1 MKGWQ
6 YILTGMGI
14 AIAVLIGFLI
24 GQKHPQKLPVEP
36 IKEKADTTSITY
48 TKTFTKPVFVEKTK
62 LIHIRVP
69 VPVPVTD
76 TLWKH
81 DTLYVYLE
89 REQIQWQDSLCRV
102 YASGINPQVD
112 SVTHFVQETIITRE
126 ISVPVKVKS
135 RWGLGIQVG
144 YGAGVNGKQVYMT
157 PYVGVGISYNILS
170 W

>member
-6 YILTGMGI
+6 YILTGVGI
-14 AIAVLIGFLI
+14 AVAVLIGFLI
-24 GQKHPQKLPVEP
+24 GQKHPQKSPVEP
-36 IKEKADTTSITY
+36 IKEKVDTLLIFDTITL
-48 TKTFTKPVFVEKTK
+48 TKPVFLEKIQ
-62 LIHIRVP
+62 LDSVYM
-69 VPVPVTD
+69 PVTD

-144 YGAGVNGKQVYMT
+144 YGAGVNGKQVYLT

>member
-6 YILTGMGI
+6 YILAGVGI
-14 AIAVLIGFLI
+14 AVAVLIGFLI
-24 GQKHPQKLPVEP
+24 GQQHPQKSPVEP
-36 IKEKADTTSITY
+36 IKEKVDTLLIFDTITL
-48 TKTFTKPVFVEKTK
+48 TKPVFVEKIQ
-62 LIHIRVP
+62 LDSVYM
-69 VPVPVTD
+69 PVTD

-112 SVTHFVQETIITRE
+112 SVTHFVQETIVTRE

-144 YGAGVNGKQVYMT
+144 YGAGVNGKQVYLT
-157 PYVGVGISYNILS
+157 PYVGVGIFYNILS

>member
-6 YILTGMGI
+6 HILAGVGI
-14 AIAVLIGFLI
+14 AVAVLIGFLI
-24 GQKHPQKLPVEP
+24 GQKHPQKSPVEP
-36 IKEKADTTSITY
+36 IKEKVDTLLIFDTITL
-48 TKTFTKPVFVEKTK
+48 TKPVFVEKIQ
-62 LIHIRVP
+62 LDSVYM
-69 VPVPVTD
+69 PVTD

-112 SVTHFVQETIITRE
+112 SVTHFVQETIVTRE

>member
-6 YILTGMGI
+6 YILTGVGI
-14 AIAVLIGFLI
+14 AVAVLIGFLI
-24 GQKHPQKLPVEP
+24 GQQHPQKSPVEP
-36 IKEKADTTSITY
+36 IKEKVDTLLIFDTITL
-48 TKTFTKPVFVEKTK
+48 TKPVFVEKIQ
-62 LIHIRVP
+62 LDSVYM
-69 VPVPVTD
+69 PVTD

-81 DTLYVYLE
+81 DTLYVYLV

-126 ISVPVKVKS
+126 IPVPVKVKS

-144 YGAGVNGKQVYMT
+144 YGAGINGKQVYLT

>member
-6 YILTGMGI
+6 YILTGVGI
-14 AIAVLIGFLI
+14 AVAVLIGFLI
-24 GQKHPQKLPVEP
+24 GQKHPQKSPVEP
-36 IKEKADTTSITY
+36 IKEKVDTLLIFDTITL
-48 TKTFTKPVFVEKTK
+48 TKPVFVEKIQ
-62 LIHIRVP
+62 LDSVYM
-69 VPVPVTD
+69 PVTD

-112 SVTHFVQETIITRE
+112 SVTHFVQETIINRE

-144 YGAGVNGKQVYMT
+144 YGAGINGKQVYMT

>member
-6 YILTGMGI
+6 YILTGVGI
-14 AIAVLIGFLI
+14 AVAVLIGFLI
-24 GQKHPQKLPVEP
+24 GKQHPQKSPVGP
-36 IKEKADTTSITY
+36 IKEKVDTLLIFDTITL
-48 TKTFTKPVFVEKTK
+48 TKPVFMEKIQ
-62 LIHIRVP
+62 LDSVYM
-69 VPVPVTD
+69 PVTD

-112 SVTHFVQETIITRE
+112 SVTHFVQETIVTRE

-144 YGAGVNGKQVYMT
+144 YGAGINGKQVYLT

>member
-6 YILTGMGI
+6 YILTGVGI
-14 AIAVLIGFLI
+14 AVAVLIGFLI
-24 GQKHPQKLPVEP
+24 GQQHPQKSPVEP
-36 IKEKADTTSITY
+36 IKEKVDTLLIFDTITL
-48 TKTFTKPVFVEKTK
+48 TKPVFVEKIQ
-62 LIHIRVP
+62 LDSVYM
-69 VPVPVTD
+69 PVTD

-112 SVTHFVQETIITRE
+112 SVTHFVHETIVNRE

-144 YGAGVNGKQVYMT
+144 YGAGVNGKQVYLT

>member
-6 YILTGMGI
+6 YILTGVGI
-14 AIAVLIGFLI
+14 AVAVLIGVLI
-24 GQKHPQKLPVEP
+24 GQKHPQKSPVEP
-36 IKEKADTTSITY
+36 IKEKVDTLLIFDTITL
-48 TKTFTKPVFVEKTK
+48 TKPVFVEKIQ
-62 LIHIRVP
+62 LDSVYM
-69 VPVPVTD
+69 PVTD

-81 DTLYVYLE
+81 DTLYVYLV

-112 SVTHFVQETIITRE
+112 SVTHFVQETIVNRE

-144 YGAGVNGKQVYMT
+144 YGAGVNGKQVYLT

>member
-6 YILTGMGI
+6 YILTGVGI
-14 AIAVLIGFLI
+14 AVAVLIGFLI
-24 GQKHPQKLPVEP
+24 GQQHPQKSPVEP
-36 IKEKADTTSITY
+36 IKEKVDTLLIFDTITL
-48 TKTFTKPVFVEKTK
+48 TKPVFVEKIQ
-62 LIHIRVP
+62 LDSVYM
-69 VPVPVTD
+69 PVTD

-112 SVTHFVQETIITRE
+112 SVTHFVQETIINRE

-135 RWGLGIQVG
+135 RWGLGIHVG
-144 YGAGVNGKQVYMT
+144 YGAGVNGKQVYLT

-170 W
+170 

>member
-6 YILTGMGI
+6 YILTGVGI
-14 AIAVLIGFLI
+14 AVAVLIGFLI

-36 IKEKADTTSITY
+36 IKEKVDTLLIFDTITL
-48 TKTFTKPVFVEKTK
+48 TKPVFVEKIQ
-62 LIHIRVP
+62 LDSVYM
-69 VPVPVTD
+69 PVTD

-112 SVTHFVQETIITRE
+112 SVTHFAQETIITRE

-135 RWGLGIQVG
+135 RWGLGVQVG
-144 YGAGVNGKQVYMT
+144 YGAGINGKQVYLT
-157 PYVGVGISYNILS
+157 PYVGVGISCNILS

>member
-1 MKGWQ
+1 MKGWH
-6 YILTGMGI
+6 YILTGVGI
-14 AIAVLIGFLI
+14 AVAVLIGFLI
-24 GQKHPQKLPVEP
+24 GQQHPQKSPVEP
-36 IKEKADTTSITY
+36 IKEKVDTLLIFDTITL
-48 TKTFTKPVFVEKTK
+48 TKPIFVEKIQ
-62 LIHIRVP
+62 LDSVYM
-69 VPVPVTD
+69 PVTD

-144 YGAGVNGKQVYMT
+144 YGAGINGKQVYMT

>member
-1 MKGWQ
+1 MRGWQ
-6 YILTGMGI
+6 YILTGVGI
-14 AIAVLIGFLI
+14 AVAVLIGFLI
-24 GQKHPQKLPVEP
+24 GQKHPQKSPVEP
-36 IKEKADTTSITY
+36 IKEKVDTLLIYDTITL
-48 TKTFTKPVFVEKTK
+48 TKPVFVEKIQ
-62 LIHIRVP
+62 LDSIYM
-69 VPVPVTD
+69 PVTD

-112 SVTHFVQETIITRE
+112 SVTHFVQETIINRE
-126 ISVPVKVKS
+126 ISIPVKVKS

-144 YGAGVNGKQVYMT
+144 YGAGVNGKQVYLT

>member
-6 YILTGMGI
+6 YILTGVGI
-14 AIAVLIGFLI
+14 AVAVLIGFLI

-36 IKEKADTTSITY
+36 IKEKVDTLLIFDTITL
-48 TKTFTKPVFVEKTK
+48 TKPVFVEKIQ
-62 LIHIRVP
+62 LDSVYM
-69 VPVPVTD
+69 PVTD

-112 SVTHFVQETIITRE
+112 SVTHFVQETTITRE

-144 YGAGVNGKQVYMT
+144 YGAGVNGKQVYLT

>member
-6 YILTGMGI
+6 YILTGVGI
-14 AIAVLIGFLI
+14 AVAVLIGFLI
-24 GQKHPQKLPVEP
+24 GQKHPQKSPMEP
-36 IKEKADTTSITY
+36 IKEKVDTLLIFDTITL
-48 TKTFTKPVFVEKTK
+48 TKPVFVEKIQ
-62 LIHIRVP
+62 LDSVYM
-69 VPVPVTD
+69 PVTD

-144 YGAGVNGKQVYMT
+144 YGAGINGKQVYMT

>member
-6 YILTGMGI
+6 YILTGVGI
-14 AIAVLIGFLI
+14 AVAVLIGFLI
-24 GQKHPQKLPVEP
+24 GQKHPQKSPVEP
-36 IKEKADTTSITY
+36 IKEKVDTLLIFDTITL
-48 TKTFTKPVFVEKTK
+48 TKPVFVEKIQ
-62 LIHIRVP
+62 LDSVYM
-69 VPVPVTD
+69 PVTD

-112 SVTHFVQETIITRE
+112 SVTHFVQETIVTRE

-144 YGAGVNGKQVYMT
+144 YGAGINGKQVYLT

>member
-6 YILTGMGI
+6 YILTGVGI
-14 AIAVLIGFLI
+14 AVAVLIGVLI
-24 GQKHPQKLPVEP
+24 GQKHPQKSPVEP
-36 IKEKADTTSITY
+36 IKEKVDTLLIFDTITL
-48 TKTFTKPVFVEKTK
+48 TKPVFVEKIQ
-62 LIHIRVP
+62 LDSVYM
-69 VPVPVTD
+69 PVTD

-81 DTLYVYLE
+81 DTLYVYLV

-144 YGAGVNGKQVYMT
+144 YGAGVNGKQVYLT

>member
-6 YILTGMGI
+6 YILTGVGI
-14 AIAVLIGFLI
+14 AVAVLIGFLI
-24 GQKHPQKLPVEP
+24 GQQHPQKSPVEP
-36 IKEKADTTSITY
+36 IKEKVDTLLLFDTITLS
-48 TKTFTKPVFVEKTK
+48 KPVFVEKIK
-62 LIHIRVP
+62 LDSVLI
-69 VPVPVTD
+69 PVTD
-76 TLWKH
+76 TLWLH

-102 YASGINPQVD
+102 YASGVNPQVD
-112 SVTHFVQETIITRE
+112 SVTHFVRETIVNRE

-144 YGAGVNGKQVYMT
+144 YGAGINGKQVYLT

>member
-6 YILTGMGI
+6 YILTGVGI
-14 AIAVLIGFLI
+14 AVAVLIGFLI
-24 GQKHPQKLPVEP
+24 GQEHPQKLPVEP
-36 IKEKADTTSITY
+36 IKEKVDTLLIFDTITL
-48 TKTFTKPVFVEKTK
+48 TKPVFVEKIQ
-62 LIHIRVP
+62 LDSVYM
-69 VPVPVTD
+69 PVTD

-112 SVTHFVQETIITRE
+112 SVTHFLQETIINRE

-144 YGAGVNGKQVYMT
+144 YGAGINGKQVYLT

>member
-6 YILTGMGI
+6 YILTGVGI
-14 AIAVLIGFLI
+14 AVAVLIGFLI
-24 GQKHPQKLPVEP
+24 GQQHPQKLPVEP
-36 IKEKADTTSITY
+36 IKEKVDTLLIFDTITL
-48 TKTFTKPVFVEKTK
+48 TKPVFVEKIQ
-62 LIHIRVP
+62 LDSVYM
-69 VPVPVTD
+69 PVTD

-112 SVTHFVQETIITRE
+112 SVTHFVQETIVNRE

-144 YGAGVNGKQVYMT
+144 YGAGVNGKQVYLT

>member
-6 YILTGMGI
+6 YILTGVGI
-14 AIAVLIGFLI
+14 AVAVLIGFLI
-24 GQKHPQKLPVEP
+24 GQKHPQKSPMEP
-36 IKEKADTTSITY
+36 IKEKVDTLLIFDTITL
-48 TKTFTKPVFVEKTK
+48 TKPIFVEKIQ
-62 LIHIRVP
+62 LDSVYM
-69 VPVPVTD
+69 PVTD

-81 DTLYVYLE
+81 DTLFVYLE

-144 YGAGVNGKQVYMT
+144 YGAGINGKQVYLT

>member
-6 YILTGMGI
+6 YILAGVGI
-14 AIAVLIGFLI
+14 AVAVLIGFLI
-24 GQKHPQKLPVEP
+24 GQQHPQKSPVEP
-36 IKEKADTTSITY
+36 IKEKVDTLLIFDTITL
-48 TKTFTKPVFVEKTK
+48 TKPVFVEKIQ
-62 LIHIRVP
+62 LDSVYM
-69 VPVPVTD
+69 PVTD

-81 DTLYVYLE
+81 DTLFVYLQ

-144 YGAGVNGKQVYMT
+144 YGAGVNGKQVYLT

>member
-6 YILTGMGI
+6 YILTGVGI
-14 AIAVLIGFLI
+14 AVAVLIGFLI
-24 GQKHPQKLPVEP
+24 GQQHPQKSPVEP
-36 IKEKADTTSITY
+36 IKEKVDTLLIFDTITL
-48 TKTFTKPVFVEKTK
+48 TKPIFVEKIQ
-62 LIHIRVP
+62 LDSVYM
-69 VPVPVTD
+69 PVTD

-126 ISVPVKVKS
+126 IPVPVKVKS
-135 RWGLGIQVG
+135 RWGLGINVG
-144 YGAGVNGKQVYMT
+144 YGAGVNGKQVYLT

>member
-6 YILTGMGI
+6 YILTGVGI
-14 AIAVLIGFLI
+14 AVAVLIGFLI
-24 GQKHPQKLPVEP
+24 GQKHPQKSPVEP
-36 IKEKADTTSITY
+36 IKEKVDTLLIFDTITL
-48 TKTFTKPVFVEKTK
+48 TKPVFVEKIQ
-62 LIHIRVP
+62 LDSVYM
-69 VPVPVTD
+69 PVTD

-112 SVTHFVQETIITRE
+112 SVTHFVRETIVNRE

-144 YGAGVNGKQVYMT
+144 YGAGINGKQVYLT

>member
-6 YILTGMGI
+6 YILSGVGI
-14 AIAVLIGFLI
+14 AVAVLIGFLI
-24 GQKHPQKLPVEP
+24 GQQHPQKSPMEP
-36 IKEKADTTSITY
+36 IKEKVDTLLIFDTITL
-48 TKTFTKPVFVEKTK
+48 TKPIFVEKIQ
-62 LIHIRVP
+62 LDSVYM
-69 VPVPVTD
+69 PVTD

-81 DTLYVYLE
+81 DTLFVYLE

-112 SVTHFVQETIITRE
+112 SVTHFVQETIVNRE

-144 YGAGVNGKQVYMT
+144 YGAGVNGKQVYLT

>member
-6 YILTGMGI
+6 YILAGVGI
-14 AIAVLIGFLI
+14 AVAVLIGFLI
-24 GQKHPQKLPVEP
+24 GHKHTQKSPVEP
-36 IKEKADTTSITY
+36 IKEKVDTLLIFDTITL
-48 TKTFTKPVFVEKTK
+48 TKPVFVEKIQ
-62 LIHIRVP
+62 LDSVYM
-69 VPVPVTD
+69 PVTD

-112 SVTHFVQETIITRE
+112 SVTHFVQETIINRE
-126 ISVPVKVKS
+126 ISIPVKVKS

-144 YGAGVNGKQVYMT
+144 YGAGVNGKQVYLT

>member
-6 YILTGMGI
+6 YILTGVGI
-14 AIAVLIGFLI
+14 AVAVLIGFLI
-24 GQKHPQKLPVEP
+24 GQKHPQKSPVEP
-36 IKEKADTTSITY
+36 IKEKVDTLLIFDTITL
-48 TKTFTKPVFVEKTK
+48 TKPVFLEKIQ
-62 LIHIRVP
+62 LDSVYM
-69 VPVPVTD
+69 PVTD

-135 RWGLGIQVG
+135 RWGFGIQVG
-144 YGAGVNGKQVYMT
+144 YGAGVNGKQVYLT

>member
-6 YILTGMGI
+6 YILTGVGI
-14 AIAVLIGFLI
+14 AVAVLIGFLI
-24 GQKHPQKLPVEP
+24 GQQYPQKSPVEP
-36 IKEKADTTSITY
+36 IKEKVDTLLIFDTITL
-48 TKTFTKPVFVEKTK
+48 TKPVFVEKIQ
-62 LIHIRVP
+62 LDSVYM
-69 VPVPVTD
+69 PVTD

-112 SVTHFVQETIITRE
+112 SVTHFVQETIVNRE

-144 YGAGVNGKQVYMT
+144 YGAGVNGKQVYLT

>member
-6 YILTGMGI
+6 YILTGVGI
-14 AIAVLIGFLI
+14 AVAVLIGFLI
-24 GQKHPQKLPVEP
+24 GQQHPQKSPVEP
-36 IKEKADTTSITY
+36 IKEKVDTLLIFDTITL
-48 TKTFTKPVFVEKTK
+48 TKPVFVEKIQ
-62 LIHIRVP
+62 LDSVYM
-69 VPVPVTD
+69 PVTD

-81 DTLYVYLE
+81 DTLYVYLV

-112 SVTHFVQETIITRE
+112 SVTHFVQETIISKE
-126 ISVPVKVKS
+126 ISIPVKVKS

-144 YGAGVNGKQVYMT
+144 YGAGINGKQVYLT
-157 PYVGVGISYNILS
+157 PYLGVGISYNILS

>member
-6 YILTGMGI
+6 YILAGVGI
-14 AIAVLIGFLI
+14 AVAVLIGFLI
-24 GQKHPQKLPVEP
+24 GQKHPQKSPVEP
-36 IKEKADTTSITY
+36 IKEKVDTLLIFDTITL
-48 TKTFTKPVFVEKTK
+48 TKPVFVEKIQ
-62 LIHIRVP
+62 LDSVYM
-69 VPVPVTD
+69 PVTD

-112 SVTHFVQETIITRE
+112 SVTHFVQETIINRE

-144 YGAGVNGKQVYMT
+144 YGAGVNGKQVYLT

>member
-6 YILTGMGI
+6 YILTGVGI
-14 AIAVLIGFLI
+14 AVAVLIGFLI

-36 IKEKADTTSITY
+36 IKEKVDTLLIFDTITLA
-48 TKTFTKPVFVEKTK
+48 KPVFVEKIQ
-62 LIHIRVP
+62 LDSVYM
-69 VPVPVTD
+69 PVTD

-112 SVTHFVQETIITRE
+112 SVTHFVQETIISRE

-144 YGAGVNGKQVYMT
+144 YGAGVNGKQVYLT

>member
-6 YILTGMGI
+6 HILAGVGI
-14 AIAVLIGFLI
+14 AVAVLIGFLI
-24 GQKHPQKLPVEP
+24 GQKHPQKSPVEP
-36 IKEKADTTSITY
+36 IKEKVDTLLIFDTITL
-48 TKTFTKPVFVEKTK
+48 TKPVFVEKIQ
-62 LIHIRVP
+62 LDSVYM
-69 VPVPVTD
+69 PVTD

-135 RWGLGIQVG
+135 RWGLGINVG
-144 YGAGVNGKQVYMT
+144 YGAGVNGKQVYLT

>member
-6 YILTGMGI
+6 YILAGVGI
-14 AIAVLIGFLI
+14 AVAVLIGFLI
-24 GQKHPQKLPVEP
+24 GQKHPQKSPVEP
-36 IKEKADTTSITY
+36 IKEKVDTLLIFDTITL
-48 TKTFTKPVFVEKTK
+48 TKPVFVEKIQ
-62 LIHIRVP
+62 LDSVYM
-69 VPVPVTD
+69 PVTD

-144 YGAGVNGKQVYMT
+144 YGAGINGKQVYMT

>member
-6 YILTGMGI
+6 YILTGVGI
-14 AIAVLIGFLI
+14 AFAVLIGFLI

-36 IKEKADTTSITY
+36 IKEKVDTLLIFDTITL
-48 TKTFTKPVFVEKTK
+48 TKPVFVEKIQ
-62 LIHIRVP
+62 LDSVYM
-69 VPVPVTD
+69 PVTD

-112 SVTHFVQETIITRE
+112 SVTHFVQETIVNRE

-144 YGAGVNGKQVYMT
+144 YGAGVNGKQVYLT

>member
-6 YILTGMGI
+6 YILTGVGI
-14 AIAVLIGFLI
+14 AVAVLIGFLI
-24 GQKHPQKLPVEP
+24 GQQHPQKSPVEP
-36 IKEKADTTSITY
+36 IKEKVDTLVIFATITL
-48 TKTFTKPVFVEKTK
+48 TKPVFVEKIQ
-62 LIHIRVP
+62 LDYVYM
-69 VPVPVTD
+69 PVTD

-81 DTLYVYLE
+81 DTLFVYLE

-112 SVTHFVQETIITRE
+112 SVTHFVQETIVNRE

-144 YGAGVNGKQVYMT
+144 YGAGINGKRVYMT

>member
-6 YILTGMGI
+6 YILIGVGI
-14 AIAVLIGFLI
+14 AVAVLIGFLI

-36 IKEKADTTSITY
+36 IKEKVDTLLIFDTITL
-48 TKTFTKPVFVEKTK
+48 TKPVFVEKIQ
-62 LIHIRVP
+62 LDSVL
-69 VPVPVTD
+69 VPVTD

-112 SVTHFVQETIITRE
+112 SVTHFVQETIVTRE

-144 YGAGVNGKQVYMT
+144 YGAGVNGKQVYLT

>member
-6 YILTGMGI
+6 YILTGVGI
-14 AIAVLIGFLI
+14 AVAVLIGFLI

-36 IKEKADTTSITY
+36 IKEKVDTLLIFDTITL
-48 TKTFTKPVFVEKTK
+48 TKPVFMEKIQ
-62 LIHIRVP
+62 LDSVYM
-69 VPVPVTD
+69 PVTH

-112 SVTHFVQETIITRE
+112 SVTHFVQETIINRE
-126 ISVPVKVKS
+126 ISVPVEVKS

-144 YGAGVNGKQVYMT
+144 YGAGINGKQVYLT

>member
-6 YILTGMGI
+6 HILAGVGI
-14 AIAVLIGFLI
+14 AVAVLIGFLI
-24 GQKHPQKLPVEP
+24 GQKHPQKSPVEP
-36 IKEKADTTSITY
+36 IKEKVDTLLIFDTITL
-48 TKTFTKPVFVEKTK
+48 TKPVFVEKIQ
-62 LIHIRVP
+62 LDSVYM
-69 VPVPVTD
+69 PVTD

-81 DTLYVYLE
+81 DTLYVYLV

-112 SVTHFVQETIITRE
+112 SVTHFVQETIVNRE

-144 YGAGVNGKQVYMT
+144 YGAGVNGKQVYLT

>member
-6 YILTGMGI
+6 YILTGVGI
-14 AIAVLIGFLI
+14 AVAVLIGFLI
-24 GQKHPQKLPVEP
+24 GQQHPQKSPVEP
-36 IKEKADTTSITY
+36 IKEKVDTLLIFDTITL
-48 TKTFTKPVFVEKTK
+48 TKPIFVEKIQ
-62 LIHIRVP
+62 LDSVYM
-69 VPVPVTD
+69 PVTD

-81 DTLYVYLE
+81 DTLYVYLV

-112 SVTHFVQETIITRE
+112 SVTHFVQEAIITRE

-144 YGAGVNGKQVYMT
+144 YGAGVNGKQVYLT

>member
-6 YILTGMGI
+6 YILTGVGI
-14 AIAVLIGFLI
+14 AVAVLIGFLI
-24 GQKHPQKLPVEP
+24 GQKHPQKSPVEP
-36 IKEKADTTSITY
+36 IKEEVDTLLIFDTITL
-48 TKTFTKPVFVEKTK
+48 TKPVFVEKIQ
-62 LIHIRVP
+62 LDSVYM
-69 VPVPVTD
+69 PVTD

-81 DTLYVYLE
+81 DTLYVYLV

-144 YGAGVNGKQVYMT
+144 YGAGVNGKQVYLT

>member
-6 YILTGMGI
+6 HILAGVGI
-14 AIAVLIGFLI
+14 AVAVLIGFLI
-24 GQKHPQKLPVEP
+24 GQQHPQKSLVEP
-36 IKEKADTTSITY
+36 IKEKVDTLLIFDTITL
-48 TKTFTKPVFVEKTK
+48 TKPVYVEKIQ
-62 LIHIRVP
+62 LDSVYM
-69 VPVPVTD
+69 PVTD

-112 SVTHFVQETIITRE
+112 SVTHFVQETIVNRE

-144 YGAGVNGKQVYMT
+144 YGAGVNGKQVYLT